1 MTAPPYIKYL
11 ARYQPSTLIDIIIN
25 ISQNMLLIPR
35 PRTDH
40 AQARVLGGTTGWLFV
55 TLRCDRPAVGCWEV
69 MRPTPPI

>member
-35 PRTDH
+35 PRTDQD
-40 AQARVLGGTTGWLFV
+40 QARVLRRYEAPRAGCL
-55 TLRCDRPAVGCWEV
+55 LRYAVIVPQWAAG
-69 MRPTPPI
+69 R

>member
-35 PRTDH
+35 PRTDQD
-40 AQARVLGGTTGWLFV
+40 QARCYGAPRAGCL
-55 TLRCDRPAVGCWEV
+55 LRYAVIVPQWAAGL
-69 MRPTPPI
+69 